1 MKGSQNVILLFG
13 QKIKE
18 QKKKKKK
25 KKKKDKKK
33 IPNKQNWYVLVY
45 ALMCLLI

>member
-25 KKKKDKKK
+25 EEERDEENTK
-33 IPNKQNWYVLVY
+33 
-45 ALMCLLI
+45 

>member
-25 KKKKDKKK
+25 KEEERDEENTK
-33 IPNKQNWYVLVY
+33 
-45 ALMCLLI
+45 